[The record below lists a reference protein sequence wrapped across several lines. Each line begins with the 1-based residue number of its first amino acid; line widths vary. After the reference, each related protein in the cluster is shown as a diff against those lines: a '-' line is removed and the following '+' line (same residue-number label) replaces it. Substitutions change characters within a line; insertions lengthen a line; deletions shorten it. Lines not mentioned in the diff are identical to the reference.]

1 MNVLVVGANGQ
12 IGKMVVE
19 KLQESKQHEV
29 RAMVRKEEQVADFE
43 SKGITA
49 KLADLE
55 GSVADI
61 QLTMEGVDAVVFS
74 AGSGGS
80 TGYDKTIMIDLDG
93 AAKTIEAAEKAGVKR
108 FIMVS
113 SIASNHR
120 EKWSD
125 DMKPYMAAKHYAD
138 QMLEKSDLD
147 YTIFRPGMLK
157 DEPGTG
163 KIQLGK
169 ETAIESIPREDVAST
184 IVSALDH
191 SNISRQA
198 FDLISG
204 NTEIKEALNQIDR
217 KSVV

>member
-19 KLQESKQHEV
+19 KLQKSKQHIV
-29 RAMVRKEEQVADFE
+29 QAMVRKQEQVEDFK
-43 SKGITA
+43 SKGVKA

-61 QLTMEGVDAVVFS
+61 QRTMDGVDAVIFA

-80 TGYDKTIMIDLDG
+80 TGYDKTILIDLDG

-113 SIASNHR
+113 SIASNNR
-120 EKWSD
+120 GKWSEE
-125 DMKPYMAAKHYAD
+125 MKPYMAAKYYAD
-138 QMLEKSDLD
+138 QMLEKSSLD
-147 YTIFRPGMLK
+147 YTIFRPGML
-157 DEPGTG
+157 DNEPGTG

-169 ETAIESIPREDVAST
+169 ETAIKSIPREDVASA
-184 IVSALDH
+184 IVSALGH
-191 SNISRQA
+191 SNLSRKA

-204 NTEIKEALNQIDR
+204 NTEIKEALDQIE
-217 KSVV
+217 